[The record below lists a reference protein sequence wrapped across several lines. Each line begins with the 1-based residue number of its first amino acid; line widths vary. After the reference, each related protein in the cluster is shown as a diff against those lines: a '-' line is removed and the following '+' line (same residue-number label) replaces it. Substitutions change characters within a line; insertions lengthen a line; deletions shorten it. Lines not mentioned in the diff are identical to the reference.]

1 MLTCGDSLGSMAE
14 VASLTSELD
23 TLRGKKSPG
32 TTVNL
37 LPYFPS
43 LSNELDD
50 IDKGEKGMYRGNLM

>member
-1 MLTCGDSLGSMAE
+1 MFTCGDSLGSMAE

-32 TTVNL
+32 TIVNL

-50 IDKGEKGMYRGNLM
+50 IDKGEKGMYRGHLV

>member
-32 TTVNL
+32 TVVNL
-37 LPYFPS
+37 FPYFPS
-43 LSNELDD
+43 LTNEVNK
-50 IDKGEKGMYRGNLM
+50 IDKGEEGGHLV

>member
-1 MLTCGDSLGSMAE
+1 MAE

-50 IDKGEKGMYRGNLM
+50 IDKGEKGMYRGHLV

>member
-32 TTVNL
+32 TIVNL
-37 LPYFPS
+37 LSYFPS

-50 IDKGEKGMYRGNLM
+50 SDKGEKGMYRGHLV

>member
-1 MLTCGDSLGSMAE
+1 MAE

-32 TTVNL
+32 KIVNL
-37 LPYFPS
+37 SPYFPS

-50 IDKGEKGMYRGNLM
+50 IDKGEKGMYRRHLV